1 MADFILQATL
11 SNLLVSAILAAIAW
25 FIQKRYRAASLANLL
40 WIMVLI
46 KMITPPLFAIP
57 LLEVGAIAAHNPVAV
72 PALSE
77 LEDHLVANKLT
88 DSRPVPQ
95 SAAGTRGPIW
105 LPGLAYAWVLISALL
120 LAISLLRVIRF
131 HYCLQR
137 QLLPATEALSKLVRQ
152 VANQIGIRRLPRV
165 AISQANLSPFVW
177 WTGGRPLVVIPQL
190 AIEGLAGDELRL
202 IVAHELAHVKRRD
215 YYVRWLE
222 WLSGIALWWN
232 PVLWVA
238 RRQLRT
244 TEEIACDAMVVE
256 TIGAPRQQ
264 YARSLLNMAELLT
277 TSTLRPPAVASAI
290 NSGGILEK
298 RLTMIVSQTN
308 LKLSNWMCLAVFL
321 LAIGVLPV
329 GLVYAQDYEA
339 VQKRLVEAVKSGEI
353 SRAQAGAMLETL
365 KGSDKSKPAGDRDM
379 EALKRRYQEGAR
391 RIEAAVEAGEVSKE
405 DAEKRLIE
413 MRKAMFPETGTK
425 SQLRDNK
432 SKTKNGKE
440 MASLEARKKV
450 FQQSEKIILDAV
462 KSGKVSEKDAKK
474 RLGQMRADMFP
485 EFEDKSKGG
494 NNKDKAGKEKVD
506 RQMEGKKN
514 RYMKAAAGIEAE
526 VKAGKISKEDAE
538 KRLIE
543 MRCSLKLT
551 PRRMIRLTPR
561 RTRRLMAKDAAGSS
575 VATGAKHKAARYSQ
589 TTGC

>member
-165 AISQANLSPFVW
+165 VISQANLSPFVW

-405 DAEKRLIE
+405 DAEKTTDRN
-413 MRKAMFPETGTK
+413 AQ
-425 SQLRDNK
+425 SDVSN
-432 SKTKNGKE
+432 
-440 MASLEARKKV
+440 ARPR
-450 FQQSEKIILDAV
+450 QGQARRRPGYGSPQAALPGGSTADR
-462 KSGKVSEKDAKK
+462 SG
-474 RLGQMRADMFP
+474 RR
-485 EFEDKSKGG
+485 GG
-494 NNKDKAGKEKVD
+494 
-506 RQMEGKKN
+506 
-514 RYMKAAAGIEAE
+514 
-526 VKAGKISKEDAE
+526 
-538 KRLIE
+538 
-543 MRCSLKLT
+543 
-551 PRRMIRLTPR
+551 
-561 RTRRLMAKDAAGSS
+561 
-575 VATGAKHKAARYSQ
+575 
-589 TTGC
+589 